1 MDLTFQVP
9 MQRCSLHHQDL
20 LSLPDMFT
28 TECYFHFDPVA
39 SFFLVLL
46 VINCSLFFPHWT
58 PSNLWSSSSGV
69 INFCL
74 CVLFMG
80 FSQQEY
86 WSGLSFSP
94 PVDHVLLE
102 LFTMTRP
109 FWVALYGMAQSFIE
123 LPRPLHHDKAVI
135 HEEVVSFRSLLNIFF
150 FLMFLT
156 RASILFICG
165 SYFIS
170 KILDHL
176 YYHSSEFSFR

>member
-1 MDLTFQVP
+1 M
-9 MQRCSLHHQDL
+9 CAI
-20 LSLPDMFT
+20 LPRD
-28 TECYFHFDPVA
+28 
-39 SFFLVLL
+39 
-46 VINCSLFFPHWT
+46 FFP
-58 PSNLWSSSSGV
+58 SNIRLSTWDGV

-150 FLMFLT
+150 FFNVLNPCLHSIYLWLLFYFQDFGSSLLSFL
-156 RASILFICG
+156 
-165 SYFIS
+165 
-170 KILDHL
+170 
-176 YYHSSEFSFR
+176 